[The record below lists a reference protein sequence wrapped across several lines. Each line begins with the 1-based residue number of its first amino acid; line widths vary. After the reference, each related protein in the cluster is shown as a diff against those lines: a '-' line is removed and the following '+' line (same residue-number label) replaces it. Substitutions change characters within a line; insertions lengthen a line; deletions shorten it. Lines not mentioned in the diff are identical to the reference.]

1 MSTLSVRGL
10 DKTLSEQLK
19 KVAYAEEKSVNQCVI
34 DILKQHLGLAKQK
47 KFTQSY
53 DDLDLLFGNW
63 SNESFEAIEEKINS
77 ERQIDD
83 ELWK

>member
-34 DILKQHLGLAKQK
+34 DILKQHLGLQSK
-47 KFTQSY
+47 K
-53 DDLDLLFGNW
+53 
-63 SNESFEAIEEKINS
+63 NS
-77 ERQIDD
+77 PKVMMI
-83 ELWK
+83 